1 MEIAGDSANSA
12 STIPCNV
19 YSTTQWWM
27 TTDVVCSLLFSFF
40 YFSTPYHF
48 LLYYLLQFCFFF
60 VFHLIWMKG
69 FLLCFVS
76 IFSFVSIY
84 ICTICILETV
94 CWCCLWFVTAQS
106 IYADAGYKCEETLQK
121 VSAAAAAA
129 ILACPSFPLGRRNAK
144 SLSGSSELLLLSTPE
159 PASKSTRL
167 DETVKRVK
175 TSISLLRCWNC
186 CSVI

>member
-1 MEIAGDSANSA
+1 
-12 STIPCNV
+12 
-19 YSTTQWWM
+19 M

-48 LLYYLLQFCFFF
+48 LLLHYLLQFCFFF
-60 VFHLIWMKG
+60 VLFHLIWMKG

-84 ICTICILETV
+84 ICT
-94 CWCCLWFVTAQS
+94 

-175 TSISLLRCWNC
+175 TSISLLRC
-186 CSVI
+186 